1 MQTFHCFTHETHLLK
16 VIMNQVDGE
25 SDIQTQWK
33 PVMFLARL
41 FQCICKI
48 ADVSN
53 KGGKALLETF

>member
-1 MQTFHCFTHETHLLK
+1 
-16 VIMNQVDGE
+16 MNQVDEE

-53 KGGKALLETF
+53 KGGKALMETF